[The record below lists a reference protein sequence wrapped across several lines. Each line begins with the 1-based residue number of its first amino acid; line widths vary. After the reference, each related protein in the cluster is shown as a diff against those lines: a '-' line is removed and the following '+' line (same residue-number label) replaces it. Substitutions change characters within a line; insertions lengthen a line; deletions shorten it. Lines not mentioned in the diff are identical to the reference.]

1 MIVCGTEITPFVK
14 GFFENATSLFSKQLV
29 QAMLLRKL
37 ISIPAKF
44 SNLNLPPIL
53 IRVFLKKLN
62 KSNHNTRNQ
71 NTRDFIKSVNFVI
84 VYIPKANVLLMEKFV
99 IFALKRTISKFAAH
113 VLVKKYMK
121 LKKTNLMNPPTRAII
136 SFLLKLLIFRIL
148 HTLTKSGMK
157 TLVNNPTLEG
167 DFCFIQ
173 NWYRSSM

>member
-1 MIVCGTEITPFVK
+1 MWHRDNSFRERLLWECNLTLFKAISASHAAEETHKHPREI
-14 GFFENATSLFSKQLV
+14 
-29 QAMLLRKL
+29 LR
-37 ISIPAKF
+37 SQPAADIDK
-44 SNLNLPPIL
+44 S
-53 IRVFLKKLN
+53 FLKKLN